1 MTNYWSYFAMFLS
14 GIIAGLV
21 LYIKIKAPDQVIN
34 DNQRIGKI
42 KSRGA
47 GNTQSTSLVRSSF
60 DPDSGLAEKKSLL
73 DRIFPGREFRRLARK
88 ERREARLKHTDPP

>member
-1 MTNYWSYFAMFLS
+1 MTNFWGYIAVFFF

-21 LYIKIKAPDQVIN
+21 IYIRIKNPDTVIN

-47 GNTQSTSLVRSSF
+47 GSTQSTSLVRAAVGPVI
-60 DPDSGLAEKKSLL
+60 DQAEKKSLL
-73 DRIFPGREFRRLARK
+73 DRVFPGRELRRVTRK
-88 ERREARLKHTDPP
+88 ERREARIQVTDPP

>member
-1 MTNYWSYFAMFLS
+1 MTNFWGYIAIFFF

-21 LYIKIKAPDQVIN
+21 IYIRIKNPDTVIN

-47 GNTQSTSLVRSSF
+47 GSTQTISLIRAATDQVS
-60 DPDSGLAEKKSLL
+60 DQAKKKPLL
-73 DRIFPGREFRRLARK
+73 DRIFPGRELRRVTRK
-88 ERREARLKHTDPP
+88 ERREARLQAKDPP

>member
-1 MTNYWSYFAMFLS
+1 MTNFWGYIAVFFF

-21 LYIKIKAPDQVIN
+21 IYIRIKNPDTVIN

-47 GNTQSTSLVRSSF
+47 GSTQTTSLVRGAM
-60 DPDSGLAEKKSLL
+60 DPVSDQAEKQPLL
-73 DRIFPGREFRRLARK
+73 NRIFPGREIRRVTRK
-88 ERREARLKHTDPP
+88 ERREARQKLTDPP